1 MIYSQHYTKVIK
13 NWVFYFYFFIYRK
26 MYSCV
31 KLIEDG
37 QKKIM
42 TVPTKWVME
51 GVLYWPQNKFLEGKL
66 FKSYT
71 DPQEDWLQI
80 QIENELF
87 QGLFT
92 FLLKHFKKQ
101 NLIVLM
107 IYSLMFL

>member
-66 FKSYT
+66 FKSCA